1 MGSTSQYFAFQ
12 ATHPTPKGAAS
23 LVASGLLIYATRKP
37 NGRLVW
43 LTPSVLL
50 FQVSA
55 GGLFALSLAVAE
67 GVVCLRRRKLSP
79 LLLAATLTF
88 ILSRAIGISQ
98 FTGLGEEAVSIS
110 IFSAIFSS
118 SHALLIAALR
128 VLPFAIVV
136 VCLLRL
142 RDDGFDGTLR
152 AGMLLLQLSV
162 WTSLSAVLLGAPLDR
177 YEPSVFVLTQAYSYL
192 GAMLGFAIP
201 IMIMS
206 DLLDHQNRTKDHGSS
221 NHSSVSIN
229 HARQIIIAGF
239 VILLCFKGDYYI
251 KYRDGVIRAVER
263 GLSILVSPAGAR
275 PADPTIARLSFDD
288 DLYLLRTSKWWQPAD
303 PLTYASTLKMLLR
316 MEAGVFDESRVRIEI
331 LNENEKT
338 AERPVSAEH
347 AWVDH

>member
-1 MGSTSQYFAFQ
+1 
-12 ATHPTPKGAAS
+12 
-23 LVASGLLIYATRKP
+23 
-37 NGRLVW
+37 
-43 LTPSVLL
+43 
-50 FQVSA
+50 
-55 GGLFALSLAVAE
+55 
-67 GVVCLRRRKLSP
+67 
-79 LLLAATLTF
+79 
-88 ILSRAIGISQ
+88 
-98 FTGLGEEAVSIS
+98 
-110 IFSAIFSS
+110 
-118 SHALLIAALR
+118 
-128 VLPFAIVV
+128 LPFAIVV

-152 AGMLLLQLSV
+152 AGMLLLQLSA

-201 IMIMS
+201 LMIMS
-206 DLLDHQNRTKDHGSS
+206 DLLDHQNRTKDRGSS

-251 KYRDGVIRAVER
+251 KYPDGVIRAVER

-275 PADPTIARLSFDD
+275 PADPTVARLSFDD
-288 DLYLLRTSKWWQPAD
+288 DLYLLCTSKWWQPAD

-316 MEAGVFDESRVRIEI
+316 METGVFDESRARIEI
-331 LNENEKT
+331 LNENEKI

-347 AWVDH
+347 AWVDY